1 MGDTKPCG
9 DMQKYREVTGRSV
22 AKNWNSQNL
31 FDKNRNRPS
40 WPQLGGKKR
49 GENNAD
55 ALSSPLL
62 PHPHPLTTGVAH

>member
-40 WPQLGGKKR
+40 WLQLGGKK
-49 GENNAD
+49 EEKIM
-55 ALSSPLL
+55 LMLSPLL
-62 PHPHPLTTGVAH
+62 YSLTPTPSPLE